1 MTDERDKLSS
11 ELDEVK
17 TSLKESE
24 QNCVHLEKTL
34 ASEKNKKDAL
44 LTEKDDLS
52 GRVLKLELELKAANK
67 EMKVK
72 EETIASVQV
81 QCICMR
87 EVER

>member
-44 LTEKDDLS
+44 LTEKDDLN
-52 GRVLKLELELKAANK
+52 GRVLKLELELESANK

-81 QCICMR
+81 LS
-87 EVER
+87 VYV